1 MPSESRKR
9 DRHERDNRDR
19 KSSKR
24 DRHEKDRECER
35 DRDKKGTD
43 RNRDRDEDHDERRKH
58 RKRKDPNSEE
68 EDRRRNRKDHSR
80 RSKKKDRDREDDSSS
95 VDSRSRRKK
104 HSHKSSKRSSRRDK
118 EVDHDGDGKKESSRS
133 SHQSSRRKDRDSEKR
148 EKRQPHE
155 SKKSK
160 EPAKLV
166 SIGPRIQSL
175 PSTCTPLDSAKDY
188 FAFHDHLR
196 LYLYRSEGIYFE
208 DLSSEETHAAFE
220 QFCIKYN
227 KGSLEE
233 GFYAKELPEEAM
245 DQCKRTKHTWNF
257 KTSVAET
264 KSLDLI
270 KSGVKKQTRYAKVG
284 EPKVKGPI
292 RGPMPMVCTPVPESN
307 VNGNRNATSGGY
319 YGPQSTNTSTRT
331 AQPHASASTNS
342 NAGYYGPQ
350 SGSTSSSAPK
360 RAMIAPRDDA
370 QETQRFQSKLAAS
383 NRNGK
388 QQDKEAILKSLGL
401 GGLKPGEKIT
411 IAKRK

>member
-24 DRHEKDRECER
+24 DGHEKDR
-35 DRDKKGTD
+35 DRDKKGTG
-43 RNRDRDEDHDERRKH
+43 RNRDRNEDHDERRKH

-68 EDRRRNRKDHSR
+68 EDRKRRRKDHSR
-80 RSKKKDRDREDDSSS
+80 RSKRRERDHEDDSSS

-104 HSHKSSKRSSRRDK
+104 HSHKSSKRRSRRDK
-118 EVDHDGDGKKESSRS
+118 EVDRDVDGKKEFSRS
-133 SHQSSRRKDRDSEKR
+133 SHHSSRRKDRDSEKR
-148 EKRQPHE
+148 EKRQSHE

-175 PSTCTPLDSAKDY
+175 PSTCTPVDSAKDY

-196 LYLYRSEGIYFE
+196 LYLYRSEGTYFE

-227 KGSLEE
+227 KGALEE

-245 DQCKRTKHTWNF
+245 DQCKRTKHAWNF

-284 EPKVKGPI
+284 EPKVKGP
-292 RGPMPMVCTPVPESN
+292 MVCKPVPDSN

-319 YGPQSTNTSTRT
+319 YGPQSTDTSTRI

-360 RAMIAPRDDA
+360 RAMIAPRNDA
-370 QETQRFQSKLAAS
+370 QETQRFQSKLTAN
-383 NRNGK
+383 NRNGM